1 MLCVLDLIELTI
13 AEAEHSIQKIPQV
26 DGNDQEMHGMK
37 TTVITPQAQ
46 VDVIKFEVG
55 VTEIKQPN

>member
-13 AEAEHSIQKIPQV
+13 AEDEHSIQKILQV

-37 TTVITPQAQ
+37 VIT
-46 VDVIKFEVG
+46 FEVG